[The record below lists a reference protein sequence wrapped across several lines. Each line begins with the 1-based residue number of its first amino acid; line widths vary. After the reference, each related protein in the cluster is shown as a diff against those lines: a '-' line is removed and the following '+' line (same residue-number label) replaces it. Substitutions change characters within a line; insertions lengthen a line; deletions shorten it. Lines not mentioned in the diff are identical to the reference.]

1 MFRFFRRG
9 KKEKPVKEKKEEVPP
24 PDIIDSK
31 PISEDQ
37 SILPE
42 YKISEITFEE
52 KFKNMSKFL
61 SETLPDD
68 SLIEEPI
75 ISFSPLIPLIEKI
88 YDREDSVHSFIS
100 PQVLVEKKDEPS
112 IDNLSVFYSKEG
124 LPSITLEEKLEG
136 ALFSIGRPIHTDE
149 LIEALEGDS
158 PVIKRAIRK
167 IYRKRRK
174 SSPIIL
180 TEISKDRWVL
190 QLNPI
195 YYEFFASYLP
205 ERFMEEPER
214 RILTEIAYRQP
225 ISVAMVKKIVKEIGP
240 MTINQLCESLE
251 QRGYIVGEERA
262 RSLVYTTTP
271 KFAKDFGFDN
281 ESRRLKLQML
291 WRLRRLMGGYYDDEE
306 EEELEQEE
314 VGEGVEDNESM
325 LEAHKDE
332 KTAEVE
338 LYAIEDHKE
347 EIKDILEE
355 SEQEELGKDV
365 EDKESMLETAN
376 YETTSEDEPYA
387 IEDPKEKIED
397 TKEELELDL
406 EKETLIKMEDS
417 LKEVIKEEEE

>member
-9 KKEKPVKEKKEEVPP
+9 KKDKTVKEKKEEIPP
-24 PDIIDSK
+24 PDVNVSK
-31 PISEDQ
+31 SIVEDQ

-68 SLIEEPI
+68 SLIQEPV

-88 YDREDSVHSFIS
+88 YDREDSVNSFIS
-100 PQVLVEKKDEPS
+100 PQVLEEKKNES
-112 IDNLSVFYSKEG
+112 SGDNLPIFYSKEG
-124 LPSITLEEKLEG
+124 LAPITLEEKLEG

-149 LIEALEGDS
+149 LIETLEGDS
-158 PVIKRAIRK
+158 PVIKRTIRK
-167 IYRKRRK
+167 IHRKRKK

-205 ERFMEEPER
+205 ERFMKEPER

-225 ISVAMVKKIVKEIGP
+225 ISIAMVKKIVKEIGP
-240 MTINQLCESLE
+240 MRINELCDSLE
-251 QRGYIVGEERA
+251 QKGYIIGEERA

-291 WRLRRLMGGYYDDEE
+291 WRLRRLMGGYDLDEE
-306 EEELEQEE
+306 EEELEEE
-314 VGEGVEDNESM
+314 EAEEEESV
-325 LEAHKDE
+325 LEANKDE
-332 KTAEVE
+332 TITEDE
-338 LYAIEDHKE
+338 LYTKE
-347 EIKDILEE
+347 E
-355 SEQEELGKDV
+355 QEK
-365 EDKESMLETAN
+365 
-376 YETTSEDEPYA
+376 
-387 IEDPKEKIED
+387 KIED
-397 TKEELELDL
+397 TKKPLEVNL
-406 EKETLIKMEDS
+406 EKETLIETEDF
-417 LKEVIKEEEE
+417 LKKLGKEEEE